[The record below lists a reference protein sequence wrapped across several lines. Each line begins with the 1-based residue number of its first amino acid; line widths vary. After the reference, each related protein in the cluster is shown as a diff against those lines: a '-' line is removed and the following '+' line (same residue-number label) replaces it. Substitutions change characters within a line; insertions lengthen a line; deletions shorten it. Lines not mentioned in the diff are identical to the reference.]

1 MSNLI
6 VNLVFI
12 LLLADI
18 ARAALKSLAVW
29 CWARLRP
36 SSE

>member
-36 SSE
+36 VRE